1 MHCLFCDQIIQQ
13 PSSFTQFL
21 FGIPS
26 TYCCKKCEEQIEY
39 TSDPHA
45 IYFYNSFMQDVLHQ
59 FKFLKDIR
67 VADFF
72 AKALKKKVR
81 GMEYDLIIPI
91 PMHVEMEKKRT
102 FSPVEVVLQQA
113 KLPFQSVLEKTTMS
127 QQSKK
132 TYEQRINSSSFF
144 KSLPQV
150 DVTQQKILLIDDLIT
165 TGTTIKHAKTILLEL
180 GAKSVEEVIFI
191 SGKK

>member
-21 FGIPS
+21 FGIAS
-26 TYCCKKCEEQIEY
+26 VYCCKKCEEQIEY
-39 TSDPHA
+39 TSDSHA

-132 TYEQRINSSSFF
+132 TYEQRINSSSLF

>member
-21 FGIPS
+21 LGIPS
-26 TYCCKKCEEQIEY
+26 TYCCKRCEEQIEY
-39 TSDPHA
+39 TSDSHA

>member
-13 PSSFTQFL
+13 SSSFTQFL
-21 FGIPS
+21 IGAPS
-26 TYCCKKCEEQIEY
+26 TYCCKRCEEQIEY
-39 TSDPHA
+39 TSESHA

-67 VADFF
+67 IADFF

-91 PMHVEMEKKRT
+91 PMHIEMEKKRT
-102 FSPVEVVLQQA
+102 FSPVEIVLQQA
-113 KLPFQSVLEKTTMS
+113 KLPFHSVLEKTTMS

-132 TYEQRINSSSFF
+132 TYEQRINSPSFF
-144 KSLPQV
+144 KSLPHV
-150 DVTQQKILLIDDLIT
+150 DITQQKILLIDDLIT
-165 TGTTIKHAKTILLEL
+165 TGTTIKHAKMILLEL

>member
-1 MHCLFCDQIIQQ
+1 
-13 PSSFTQFL
+13 
-21 FGIPS
+21 
-26 TYCCKKCEEQIEY
+26 
-39 TSDPHA
+39 
-45 IYFYNSFMQDVLHQ
+45 
-59 FKFLKDIR
+59 
-67 VADFF
+67 
-72 AKALKKKVR
+72 
-81 GMEYDLIIPI
+81 MEYDLIIPI

-150 DVTQQKILLIDDLIT
+150 DVSQQKILLIDDLIT

>member
-1 MHCLFCDQIIQQ
+1 
-13 PSSFTQFL
+13 
-21 FGIPS
+21 
-26 TYCCKKCEEQIEY
+26 
-39 TSDPHA
+39 
-45 IYFYNSFMQDVLHQ
+45 MQDVLHQ

-72 AKALKKKVR
+72 AKALKNKVR

-150 DVTQQKILLIDDLIT
+150 DVSQQKILLIDDLIT

-180 GAKSVEEVIFI
+180 GAKSVEEAIFI